1 MKKQL
6 KVLIPLLLCII
17 ISVLFINF
25 GKVSYNNINMPR
37 FSPPSYVFIIVWS
50 IIYLIFY
57 LTMIKNL
64 SYNRIYI
71 LYIIV
76 LCMHVLWNFLFFFM
90 GYFLI
95 SLLLMAILY
104 FTSFVYVYYFSQ
116 VKKRYFYIYLIY
128 LIWLMIATYLNIG
141 VFLLN

>member
-37 FSPPSYVFIIVWS
+37 FSPPSYIFIIVWS

-71 LYIIV
+71 LYIII

-116 VKKRYFYIYLIY
+116 VKKRYFYIYLVY

>member
-57 LTMIKNL
+57 LTMNKNL

-71 LYIIV
+71 LYIII

-116 VKKRYFYIYLIY
+116 VKKRYFYIYLVY

>member
-17 ISVLFINF
+17 ISVLFIIF
-25 GKVSYNNINMPR
+25 GKVNYDNIAMPK

-64 SYNRIYI
+64 SCNRIYI
-71 LYIIV
+71 LYIII
-76 LCMHVLWNFLFFFM
+76 LGMHVLWNFLFFFM

-95 SLLLMAILY
+95 SLILMAILY

-116 VKKRYFYIYLIY
+116 VKKRYFYIYLVY

-141 VFLLN
+141 VYLLN

>member
-71 LYIIV
+71 LYIII

-116 VKKRYFYIYLIY
+116 VKKRYFYIYLVY

>member
-25 GKVSYNNINMPR
+25 GIVSYNNINMPR

-71 LYIIV
+71 LYIII

-116 VKKRYFYIYLIY
+116 VKKRYFYIYLVY

>member
-17 ISVLFINF
+17 ISVLFINL

-71 LYIIV
+71 LYIII

-116 VKKRYFYIYLIY
+116 VKKRYFYIYLVY

>member
-17 ISVLFINF
+17 ISVLFINY

-50 IIYLIFY
+50 VIYLIFY

-64 SYNRIYI
+64 SYYRIYI
-71 LYIIV
+71 LYITI

-104 FTSFVYVYYFSQ
+104 FTSFVYVYYFFQ
-116 VKKRYFYIYLIY
+116 VKKRYFYIYLVY

>member
-71 LYIIV
+71 LYIII

-128 LIWLMIATYLNIG
+128 LIWLMIATYLNVG

>member
-71 LYIIV
+71 LYIII

-116 VKKRYFYIYLIY
+116 VKKRYFYIYLVY

-141 VFLLN
+141 VLLLN

>member
-6 KVLIPLLLCII
+6 KVLIPLLVCII

-25 GKVSYNNINMPR
+25 GKVSYNNIIMPK

-57 LTMIKNL
+57 LTMINNL

-71 LYIIV
+71 LYIII
-76 LCMHVLWNFLFFFM
+76 LGMHVLWNFLFFFM

-95 SLLLMAILY
+95 SLILMAILY

-116 VKKRYFYIYLIY
+116 IKKRYFYIYLIY

-141 VFLLN
+141 VYLLN

>member
-71 LYIIV
+71 LYIII

>member
-64 SYNRIYI
+64 SYNRIYR
-71 LYIIV
+71 LYIII

-116 VKKRYFYIYLIY
+116 VKKRYFYIYLVY
-128 LIWLMIATYLNIG
+128 LIWLMVATYLNIG

>member
-6 KVLIPLLLCII
+6 KALIPLLLCII

-71 LYIIV
+71 LYIII

-90 GYFLI
+90 GYFLV

>member
-25 GKVSYNNINMPR
+25 GKVSYNNIIMPK
-37 FSPPSYVFIIVWS
+37 FSPPSNVFIIVWS

-57 LTMIKNL
+57 LTMINNL

-71 LYIIV
+71 LYIII
-76 LCMHVLWNFLFFFM
+76 LGMHVLWNFLFFFM

-95 SLLLMAILY
+95 SLILMAILY

-116 VKKRYFYIYLIY
+116 IKKRYFYIYLVY

>member
-6 KVLIPLLLCII
+6 KVLIPLLSCII

-25 GKVSYNNINMPR
+25 GKVSYNNIVMPK
-37 FSPPSYVFIIVWS
+37 FSPPSYIFIIVWS

-57 LTMIKNL
+57 LTMIKNI

-71 LYIIV
+71 LYIII
-76 LCMHVLWNFLFFFM
+76 LCMHVIWNFMFFFM

-95 SLLLMAILY
+95 SLLVIAILY
-104 FTSFVYVYYFSQ
+104 FTSFVYVYYFSLI
-116 VKKRYFYIYLIY
+116 KKRYFYIYLIY

>member
-37 FSPPSYVFIIVWS
+37 FSPPSYVFIIVWN

-71 LYIIV
+71 LYIII
-76 LCMHVLWNFLFFFM
+76 LGMHVLWNFLFFFM
-90 GYFLI
+90 GYFLV

-116 VKKRYFYIYLIY
+116 VKKR
-128 LIWLMIATYLNIG
+128 
-141 VFLLN
+141 

>member
-6 KVLIPLLLCII
+6 KVLIPLLSCII

-25 GKVSYNNINMPR
+25 GKVSYNNIVMPK
-37 FSPPSYVFIIVWS
+37 FSPPSYIFIIVWS

-57 LTMIKNL
+57 LTMIKNI

-71 LYIIV
+71 LYIII

-95 SLLLMAILY
+95 SLLVMAILY
-104 FTSFVYVYYFSQ
+104 FTSFVYVYYFSLI
-116 VKKRYFYIYLIY
+116 KKRYFYIYLIY

>member
-6 KVLIPLLLCII
+6 KVLIPLLLCVV

-25 GKVSYNNINMPR
+25 GKISYDNINTPK

-71 LYIIV
+71 LYIII
-76 LCMHVLWNFLFFFM
+76 LCMHTIWNFLFFFV

-95 SLLLMAILY
+95 SLLLIVILY

-116 VKKRYFYIYLIY
+116 IKKKYFYVYLIY
-128 LIWLMIATYLNIG
+128 LLWLLVATYLNIG
-141 VFLLN
+141 VYLLN

>member
-71 LYIIV
+71 LYIII

-95 SLLLMAILY
+95 GLLLMAILY

-116 VKKRYFYIYLIY
+116 VKKRYFYIYLVY
-128 LIWLMIATYLNIG
+128 LIWLLIATYLNIG

>member
-25 GKVSYNNINMPR
+25 GKVNYDNIAMPR

-71 LYIIV
+71 LYIII
-76 LCMHVLWNFLFFFM
+76 LTMHVLWNFLFFFM

-95 SLLLMAILY
+95 SLILMAILY

-116 VKKRYFYIYLIY
+116 IKKRYFYIYLVY

-141 VFLLN
+141 VYLLN